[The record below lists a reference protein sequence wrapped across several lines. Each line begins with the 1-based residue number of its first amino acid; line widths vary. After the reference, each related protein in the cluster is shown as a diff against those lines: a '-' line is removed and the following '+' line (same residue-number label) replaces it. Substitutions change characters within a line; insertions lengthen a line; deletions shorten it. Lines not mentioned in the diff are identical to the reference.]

1 MEERRKFMQELLRVG
16 TRASKL
22 ALQQTRWVISQ
33 LETFNPDLQFEIVEI
48 KTTGDKIL
56 DVPLAKIGGKG
67 LFIKELEEALLDGQV
82 NLVVHSMKDVPA
94 ELHPELQIAAITVRE
109 DPRDVL
115 ISRNNLILKHLPSD
129 AVIGTSSLRR
139 QSQLLH
145 YSKTFQVV
153 QLRGNLE
160 TRLRRVEGNGLDAV
174 VLAAAGIHRMGWQ
187 SKIVEYLPMDICLP
201 AIAQGALGIE
211 VRGDQP
217 VIQQIVSP
225 LDHPETRI
233 AVLAERALLRK
244 LEGGCQIP
252 VAAFGEVKGDQIF
265 LQALVGSLQGDT
277 IIRDRIQGPVDNP
290 EEAGLL
296 LAKKLI
302 DQGADKILKAIFEA
316 NQSV

>member
-1 MEERRKFMQELLRVG
+1 MQEILKVG

-22 ALQQTRWVISQ
+22 ALQQARWVISQ
-33 LETFNPDLQFEIVEI
+33 LGNLNPDLQFEIVEI

-67 LFIKELEEALLDGQV
+67 LFVKELEEALLNGQV
-82 NLVVHSMKDVPA
+82 DFVVHSMKDVPV
-94 ELHPELQIAAITVRE
+94 ELHPELQIAAYTIRE

-115 ISRNNLILKHLPSD
+115 ISGQNLILKHLPPD

-145 YSKTFQVV
+145 YSPTFQIV

-211 VRGDQP
+211 IRKDHPMVQHL
-217 VIQQIVSP
+217 VSA
-225 LDHPETRI
+225 LDHQETRLS
-233 AVLAERALLRK
+233 VLAERALLRK
-244 LEGGCQIP
+244 LEGGCQVPI
-252 VAAFGEVKGDQIF
+252 AAFGEISGGQISLQAMVGSMKGDR
-265 LQALVGSLQGDT
+265 
-277 IIRDRIQGPVDNP
+277 IIRDSIQGPADDP
-290 EEAGLL
+290 EKLGIQ
-296 LAKKLI
+296 LAQKLI
-302 DQGADKILKAIFEA
+302 DQGADQILKEIFEA
-316 NQSV
+316 NQAA

>member
-1 MEERRKFMQELLRVG
+1 MQEIVKVG

-33 LETFNPDLQFEIVEI
+33 LGNGNPDLQFEVVEI

-67 LFIKELEEALLDGQV
+67 LFVKELEDALLDGQV
-82 NLVVHSMKDVPA
+82 NFVVHSMKDVPA

-115 ISRNNLILKHLPSD
+115 ISRNNLILKHLPPD

-139 QSQLLH
+139 QTQLLH
-145 YSKTFQVV
+145 YSPTFQIV

-187 SKIVEYLPMDICLP
+187 SKIVEYMPMDICLP

-211 VRGDQP
+211 VRNDQP
-217 VIQQIVSP
+217 VFQQLVAP
-225 LDHPETRI
+225 LDHQVTHI

-244 LEGGCQIP
+244 LEGGCQVP

-265 LQALVGSLQGDT
+265 LQAMVGSVQGDK
-277 IIRDRIQGPVDNP
+277 IIRDSIQGSIDNP
-290 EEAGLL
+290 EELGIQ
-296 LAKKLI
+296 LANKLI
-302 DQGADKILKAIFEA
+302 DQGADQILKAILEA
-316 NQSV
+316 NQAV

>member
-1 MEERRKFMQELLRVG
+1 MQEIVKVG

-33 LETFNPDLQFEIVEI
+33 LGNGNPDLQFEIVEI

-67 LFIKELEEALLDGQV
+67 LFVKELEEALLDGQV

-115 ISRNNLILKHLPSD
+115 ISRNNLILKHLPPD

-139 QSQLLH
+139 QTQLLH
-145 YSKTFQVV
+145 YSPTFQIV

-211 VRGDQP
+211 VRNDQP
-217 VIQQIVSP
+217 VFQQLVAP
-225 LDHPETRI
+225 LDHQVTHM

-252 VAAFGEVKGDQIF
+252 VAAFGELKGDQIF
-265 LQALVGSLQGDT
+265 LQALVGSVQGDK
-277 IIRDRIQGPVDNP
+277 IIRDSIQGPLDNP
-290 EEAGLL
+290 EELGIQ
-296 LAKKLI
+296 LANKLI
-302 DQGADKILKAIFEA
+302 DQGADQILKAILEA
-316 NQSV
+316 NQVV

>member
-1 MEERRKFMQELLRVG
+1 MQEIVKVG

-33 LETFNPDLQFEIVEI
+33 LGNFNPDLQFEIVEI

-67 LFIKELEEALLDGQV
+67 LFVKELEEALLDGEV
-82 NLVVHSMKDVPA
+82 HLVVHSMKDVPA
-94 ELHPELQIAAITVRE
+94 DLHPELQIAAITVRE

-115 ISRNNLILKHLPSD
+115 ISRQNLILKHLPPD

-145 YSKTFQVV
+145 YSPTFQIV

-174 VLAAAGIHRMGWQ
+174 ILAAAGIHRMGWQ

-211 VRGDQP
+211 VCKSN
-217 VIQQIVSP
+217 VAIQQLVYA
-225 LDHPETRI
+225 LDHQETRL
-233 AVLAERALLRK
+233 AVLAERSLLRK
-244 LEGGCQIP
+244 LEGGCQVP
-252 VAAFGEVKGDQIF
+252 VAAFGEVKDDQIF
-265 LQALVGSLQGDT
+265 LQALVGSLKGDK
-277 IIRDRIQGPVDNP
+277 IIRDSIQGSVDDP
-290 EEAGLL
+290 EEAGLQ
-296 LAKKLI
+296 LAQKLI
-302 DQGADKILKAIFEA
+302 DQGADQILMEIFEA
-316 NQSV
+316 NQAV

>member
-1 MEERRKFMQELLRVG
+1 MQEILKVG

-33 LETFNPDLQFEIVEI
+33 LGNFNPDLQFEIVEI
-48 KTTGDKIL
+48 KTTGDKIF

-67 LFIKELEEALLDGQV
+67 LFVKELEEALLSGQV
-82 NLVVHSMKDVPA
+82 DLVVHSMKDVPA
-94 ELHPELQIAAITVRE
+94 ELHPELQIAAITIRE

-145 YSKTFQVV
+145 YSKTFQIV

-187 SKIVEYLPMDICLP
+187 SKIVEYLPMDIFLP

-211 VRGDQP
+211 VHRDHL
-217 VIQQIVSP
+217 VIQQLVST
-225 LDHPETRI
+225 LDHQETRT

-252 VAAFGEVKGDQIF
+252 IAAFAEIKDGQIF
-265 LQALVGSLQGDT
+265 LQALVGSVQGDN
-277 IIRDRIQGPVDNP
+277 IIRDSIQGPVDNP
-290 EEAGLL
+290 EELGIQ

-302 DQGADKILKAIFEA
+302 DQGADQILKAIFEA
-316 NQSV
+316 NQAV